1 METIGTLRRTVE
13 WGVDDIIQNGVK
25 ETHEDTYHH
34 KGRIGGVIK
43 NGVKE

>member
-1 METIGTLRRTVE
+1 
-13 WGVDDIIQNGVK
+13 VK

-34 KGRIGGVIK
+34 KGRIGGVIR